1 MCQRPGEAARGDA
14 ASRGPVRTPITASRR
29 RAREAKERQA
39 AALVGLHASAKACRL
54 REHAMTGATHTR
66 QEGAVQDETAGGP
79 RQVRPAWRLHTSP
92 RALSRGDHVAL
103 RATRGL
109 EALARSCVRSP
120 SINDRL
126 RRSGASV
133 ACTSPPRPRLEAR
146 QAANLRSAASPA
158 DAKSA
163 DLRAT
168 GTPPALR
175 LLSACASCGALCG
188 AVARTLREHRSELS
202 QQPTMRRSRRCWSR

>member
-79 RQVRPAWRLHTSP
+79 RQVRPACTRHRGRSP
-92 RALSRGDHVAL
+92 GAVTL
-103 RATRGL
+103 RCAQQPRGL

-188 AVARTLREHRSELS
+188 AVARPLREYLSELS
-202 QQPTMRRSRRCWSR
+202 QQPTMRRSRCCWSR